1 MIFVQMHKTMCTYC
15 GCIIQRITKLL
26 LTLQLRYL
34 YFKIQLKHTHVHT
47 YTHYAHTTH
56 FRVLSLSI
64 SLPQNTHIRPR
75 CLLQPLPDPTP
86 AVTPELIDLDF
97 ITYLFHI
104 RFIHNPPLVQPLHAV
119 PKSVEQI
126 NQQAEKQPNGESY
139 PGGRVQ
145 LSH

>member
-1 MIFVQMHKTMCTYC
+1 MYVLWVYYIANNE
-15 GCIIQRITKLL
+15 IIVDFIAPLSLFLNPTE
-26 LTLQLRYL
+26 T
-34 YFKIQLKHTHVHT
+34 HTHVHT

-56 FRVLSLSI
+56 SHILSLSI

-75 CLLQPLPDPTP
+75 CLLHPLPDLIP
-86 AVTPELIDLDF
+86 ALIDLDF

-119 PKSVEQI
+119 PESVEQV
-126 NQQAEKQPNGESY
+126 NQQTEKQPNGESY